1 MECLEYHLGTRLTRL
16 FHFFLSFTNLMRV
29 WWGIHLGS
37 PQTWPWRLLPGRLD
51 LSCTCLLE
59 SKPQAG
65 EGLVSQAW
73 AVEASPGYRGAYG
86 KARSLWLRL
95 GHGLLIGF
103 SPLCWALPVS
113 QQRWVLLLR
122 VVLRALI
129 LDSWAWQGCF
139 LMCNT
144 HSCCLLT
151 SSTVWGKTHASVC
164 SLVLCLVTTEIWSD
178 GHYSPL
184 GVSQLS
190 GFG

>member
-1 MECLEYHLGTRLTRL
+1 
-16 FHFFLSFTNLMRV
+16 MRAR
-29 WWGIHLGS
+29 WGIHLGS

-122 VVLRALI
+122 VVLRAFI

-139 LMCNT
+139 LLCNT